1 MYMLSAKLKTIAK
14 QKNGDK
20 RFSMD
25 KIGIIGVPYNT
36 GSKGNSIERG
46 AEALRKAG
54 IIDVLKQ
61 IGDVI
66 DFGDLRVTMPAA
78 DNSNPKL
85 LKPNQVEALCK
96 ALAFRVKNVV
106 KVSYLPFIVGG
117 DCSAIMGVIEGL
129 RNPNRRLGLVYMD
142 AHGDFNTPET
152 TPSGIIGGMDLAI
165 TTGRGPEKLTEM
177 FGHAP
182 LLAEENI
189 VLLGVRDLDF
199 LESKTLVASRVKVFT
214 RQEIRL
220 NGAEKIAQ
228 NVLNYLESKCDCVYL
243 HVDLD
248 VLDSSVFSA
257 AGLPVPDGLLK
268 EEFLSIARVLSGSGK
283 LCGLGLM
290 SFDALRDVGGSQAK
304 KLVGLVAEA
313 FGK

>member
-1 MYMLSAKLKTIAK
+1 MFSVKLKTIAK
-14 QKNGDK
+14 QKNGDQ
-20 RFSMD
+20 RFSLD

-36 GSKGNSIERG
+36 GSKGISIERG
-46 AEALRKAG
+46 VEALREAG
-54 IIDVLKQ
+54 IVDVLKQ
-61 IGDVI
+61 IGGVI
-66 DFGDLRVTMPAA
+66 DFGDLRVTMPTA

-96 ALAFRVKNVV
+96 ALAFRVKDIV
-106 KVSYLPFIVGG
+106 KVGYLPFIVGG

-165 TTGRGPEKLTEM
+165 AAGRGPEKLTAM
-177 FGHAP
+177 FGHSP
-182 LLAEENI
+182 LLPEENI
-189 VLLGVRDLDF
+189 VLCGVRDLDF
-199 LESKTLVASRVKVFT
+199 LEAKALVASRVTVYT

-220 NGAEKIAQ
+220 NGGEKTAQ
-228 NVLNYLESKCDCVYL
+228 SVLSYLESKCDCIYL
-243 HVDLD
+243 HVDVD
-248 VLDSSVFSA
+248 VLDNSVFSA

-268 EEFLSIARVLSGSGK
+268 EEFLSIARILSGSGK

-290 SFDALRDVGGSQAK
+290 SFDPSRDVGGSQAK
-304 KLVGLVAEA
+304 KLVGLIAEA